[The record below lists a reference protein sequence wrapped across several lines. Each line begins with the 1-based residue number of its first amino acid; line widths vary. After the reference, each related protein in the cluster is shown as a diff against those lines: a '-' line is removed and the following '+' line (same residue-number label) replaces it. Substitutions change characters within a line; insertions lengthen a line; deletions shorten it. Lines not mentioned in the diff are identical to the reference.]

1 MGDTTCVSLV
11 PKAKRARLRQLL
23 ASQETAPVRWRERK
37 RWTVSEFYF
46 TGPTREVMRTH
57 GYISHWLAT
66 GKLPDASEQ

>member
-1 MGDTTCVSLV
+1 MADTTCVSLV

-23 ASQETAPVRWRERK
+23 ASEDTAPIRWRERK

-57 GYISHWLAT
+57 SYISHWLAT
-66 GKLPDASEQ
+66 GKLPGSAEV